1 MNFNFLYDI
10 ASGDLRGESGADID
24 IPAGMAV
31 KVLPQSDNA
40 GLWNSSTLSFDAR
53 PVSKLE
59 SRLDFIDRFTDSEME
74 LIMNSRRTNDKIA
87 VFIQKLDL
95 ADEVDRDSSRTTN
108 AVNGLE
114 AIGLIGVG
122 RAAEI
127 LA

>member
-1 MNFNFLYDI
+1 MNFLYDI

-53 PVSKLE
+53 PAKKIE
-59 SRLDFIDRFTDSEME
+59 SRLDFLDRFTDPEME
-74 LIMNSRRTNDKIA
+74 GIMGAERTNNKIA
-87 VFIQKLDL
+87 VFLKKLDV
-95 ADEVDRDSSRTTN
+95 AGEIDRDSQRTIN
-108 AVNGLE
+108 AVSGLE
-114 AIGLIGVG
+114 SLGLINIG